1 MTYYYFPFIVNLYI
15 HVNDV
20 HMSTYMSHDKY
31 IVAVY
36 EFEAGK
42 VASNL
47 VPWVEENMPPRIAE
61 RTLVNGNGYKLEK
74 VQKGTV

>member
-1 MTYYYFPFIVNLYI
+1 MVALS
-15 HVNDV
+15 D
-20 HMSTYMSHDKY
+20 DKY

-74 VQKGTV
+74 VQKSTVYKKDNLDRISPCP